1 MKVFYFVPIV
11 YSICILLQSMR
22 VNSMGLITIVRVSR
36 THEDIQKFPIENP
49 IPYGNTKKT
58 LHMVIDFSLD
68 MLKENSGIIQ
78 MDTFKVLDTFYKVY
92 GAYELGDMII
102 SRIFKS
108 DMVQNSMLRS
118 LMITCS
124 REFYQKINLV
134 NFDHLKSPEK
144 LSFSECDSAAIAYQN
159 DINNGKSIYQPPTI
173 TSESDVR
180 LRYVGNLIATIAIA
194 ETLKIMISNVIQRN
208 PFNKLYTNLAY
219 ITRFCSG
226 NKDFQFSN
234 EIQNSAYSLGFRRL
248 PQKSDSQS
256 PYIKREFD
264 EENLSAEPVK
274 VRKTDEEHSPSSVGT
289 SSRISTSQSSP
300 SHSSPRT
307 SPSVEN
313 PKRGLITI
321 VRVSRKHKD
330 YQKFPIEN
338 PIPSGNNDEKLSLVI
353 DFSLDMLKKK
363 SEIAQMDVFK
373 QLKKFYKVFEAYEF
387 GKMVVRNMQDRGS
400 NRNIH
405 LRSIM
410 KICATEFFLSM
421 RRVKFQELETPVTLS
436 LKKCDHAVNVYQQA
450 IDHEEFR
457 YYPLSIQSQHDF
469 RFGYIGNLIA
479 TIAIAETLKEMIADV
494 FKIKPLDMWYSDL
507 LKINRYFNK
516 D

>member
-248 PQKSDSQS
+248 PQK
-256 PYIKREFD
+256 
-264 EENLSAEPVK
+264 
-274 VRKTDEEHSPSSVGT
+274 
-289 SSRISTSQSSP
+289 
-300 SHSSPRT
+300 
-307 SPSVEN
+307 
-313 PKRGLITI
+313 
-321 VRVSRKHKD
+321 
-330 YQKFPIEN
+330 
-338 PIPSGNNDEKLSLVI
+338 
-353 DFSLDMLKKK
+353 
-363 SEIAQMDVFK
+363 
-373 QLKKFYKVFEAYEF
+373 
-387 GKMVVRNMQDRGS
+387 
-400 NRNIH
+400 
-405 LRSIM
+405 
-410 KICATEFFLSM
+410 
-421 RRVKFQELETPVTLS
+421 
-436 LKKCDHAVNVYQQA
+436 
-450 IDHEEFR
+450 
-457 YYPLSIQSQHDF
+457 
-469 RFGYIGNLIA
+469 
-479 TIAIAETLKEMIADV
+479 
-494 FKIKPLDMWYSDL
+494 
-507 LKINRYFNK
+507 
-516 D
+516 